1 MRASLVLLLL
11 AAGCVTSTADYV
23 KAQEDCRVVGG
34 YVKRVDG
41 LENPKIRKLKDG
53 TAYTVTVEGCTVVL
67 YSGEK
72 DPRTRRYDYQT
83 FELKPGDQFVNSRP
97 VSFVVI
103 RESAEPPKPEPVLP
117 R

>member
-11 AAGCVTSTADYV
+11 AAGCATSTADHV
-23 KAQEDCRVVGG
+23 KSQEGCRVVGG

-67 YSGEK
+67 YSGQK
-72 DPRTRRYDYQT
+72 DVRTGRYDYQT
-83 FELKPGDQFVNSRP
+83 FELKPGDQFVSSRP

-103 RESAEPPKPEPVLP
+103 RETAAPPKPEPVLP